1 MFHKAFELPYVVSAT
16 LENDVEIRE
25 YLPQIWAA
33 SLAARESGSFRTLA
47 AYVFGDNDRQERIG
61 MTAPVINAEDRIAFI
76 MPGRYNLE
84 NLPRPLSERIKIESV
99 GARRLAAIMFSGFAD
114 PNEKER
120 NLALLQNT
128 LERHGIRIQGGAL
141 LMRYDPPWTPPFLRR
156 NEIAL
161 LISEERTIEK
171 SKVIRRC
178 LL

>member
-1 MFHKAFELPYVVSAT
+1 MFHKAIELPYVVSAT

-33 SLAARESGSFRTLA
+33 ALAASGSGSFRTLA

-61 MTAPVINAEDRIAFI
+61 MTAPVINAEGRMAFI

-84 NLPRPLSERIKIESV
+84 TLPRPLSERIKIESV

-114 PNEKER
+114 PREKER
-120 NLALLQNT
+120 IQVLLQNT
-128 LERHGIRIQGGAL
+128 LERHGIRTQGGVL

-156 NEIAL
+156 NEIAFAD
-161 LISEERTIEK
+161 I
-171 SKVIRRC
+171 
-178 LL
+178 